1 MEIISHFW
9 KSVTMELI
17 SVGRKSFGKNFW
29 RIKFSWKKFLNFIIF
44 LEKTSI
50 GNKNFGKT
58 FLWKKFLKLA
68 NPWTNLPLEKSSFG
82 RMYFGKNFLKNNFFG
97 KNYLGNFYFGK
108 NPLDIFTGCR
118 HCQHRPGD
126 TTPGW
131 ALTPGSWWPRLK
143 WQSVCHIISAEYIPC
158 SLQFHPCKE
167 FWIGTNKSKWIH

>member
-1 MEIISHFW
+1 MGIKLYKTFIWQIFLLEIISHFW

-44 LEKTSI
+44 LVKTSVGQKI
-50 GNKNFGKT
+50 IGKT

-68 NPWTNLPLEKSSFG
+68 NPWTNLPLEKNSFG
-82 RMYFGKNFLKNNFFG
+82 RMYFGKNFLENNFFG

-118 HCQHRPGD
+118 QPQSPWLGIWDLGTRGLGTRAWQYPHC
-126 TTPGW
+126 
-131 ALTPGSWWPRLK
+131 
-143 WQSVCHIISAEYIPC
+143 C
-158 SLQFHPCKE
+158 SLS
-167 FWIGTNKSKWIH
+167 NV

>member
-1 MEIISHFW
+1 MYKIIQEDFHLAYISLGNNFSFW

-29 RIKFSWKKFLNFIIF
+29 RIKLSWKKFLDFIIF

-50 GNKNFGKT
+50 GKKIFGKT

-68 NPWTNLPLEKSSFG
+68 NPWTNFLLEKNSFG
-82 RMYFGKNFLKNNFFG
+82 KMYIGKKFLKNNFFG

-118 HCQHRPGD
+118 RIGNFYPPPLFQLIEGNNGFDLIQPN
-126 TTPGW
+126 TTG
-131 ALTPGSWWPRLK
+131 
-143 WQSVCHIISAEYIPC
+143 V
-158 SLQFHPCKE
+158 
-167 FWIGTNKSKWIH
+167 

>member
-1 MEIISHFW
+1 MEIISPFW

-68 NPWTNLPLEKSSFG
+68 NPWTNLPLEKNSFG
-82 RMYFGKNFLKNNFFG
+82 RMYFGKNFLENNFFG

-108 NPLDIFTGCR
+108 IPLDIFTGCR
-118 HCQHRPGD
+118 FYHYYIIC
-126 TTPGW
+126 TTKCIPQF
-131 ALTPGSWWPRLK
+131 
-143 WQSVCHIISAEYIPC
+143 QSSIAFP
-158 SLQFHPCKE
+158 
-167 FWIGTNKSKWIH
+167 WIWYRNIH

>member
-1 MEIISHFW
+1 MANISVGNNFW

-29 RIKFSWKKFLNFIIF
+29 RIKFSWNKFLNFIIF
-44 LEKTSI
+44 LVKTSVGKKI
-50 GNKNFGKT
+50 LGKT

-68 NPWTNLPLEKSSFG
+68 NPWTNLPLEKNSFG

-118 HCQHRPGD
+118 IWILVYYKKCIFFSP
-126 TTPGW
+126 
-131 ALTPGSWWPRLK
+131 
-143 WQSVCHIISAEYIPC
+143 IYISCNGESIQC
-158 SLQFHPCKE
+158 
-167 FWIGTNKSKWIH
+167 TNLNW